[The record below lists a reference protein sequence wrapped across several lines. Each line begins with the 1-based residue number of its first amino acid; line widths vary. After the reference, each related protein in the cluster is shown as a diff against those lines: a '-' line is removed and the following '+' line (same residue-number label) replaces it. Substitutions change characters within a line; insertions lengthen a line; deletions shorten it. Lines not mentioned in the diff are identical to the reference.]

1 MASLPACCILLEEA
15 LFRLHSDATG
25 SDSEDDERDV
35 NGAHGTSS
43 TPGTDPWLAA
53 LSDSQLLSAQQAFR
67 RAILA
72 SLEFVEAIRTEA
84 AEAGAAEA
92 GAAAAGA
99 ATSVA
104 GSEAN
109 SRPGTRHPLL
119 PPVVR
124 LISGWLAQPSAMEM
138 LDPYDRACSLLPLLR
153 DVARAESGAWADHL
167 RAFERRERGGE
178 EDADGAPG
186 HEPQEHETMAE
197 LFSRL
202 MPERQAQWA
211 GSTAG
216 KG

>member
-1 MASLPACCILLEEA
+1 
-15 LFRLHSDATG
+15 
-25 SDSEDDERDV
+25 
-35 NGAHGTSS
+35 
-43 TPGTDPWLAA
+43 
-53 LSDSQLLSAQQAFR
+53 
-67 RAILA
+67 
-72 SLEFVEAIRTEA
+72 
-84 AEAGAAEA
+84 
-92 GAAAAGA
+92 
-99 ATSVA
+99 
-104 GSEAN
+104 
-109 SRPGTRHPLL
+109 
-119 PPVVR
+119 
-124 LISGWLAQPSAMEM
+124 MEM